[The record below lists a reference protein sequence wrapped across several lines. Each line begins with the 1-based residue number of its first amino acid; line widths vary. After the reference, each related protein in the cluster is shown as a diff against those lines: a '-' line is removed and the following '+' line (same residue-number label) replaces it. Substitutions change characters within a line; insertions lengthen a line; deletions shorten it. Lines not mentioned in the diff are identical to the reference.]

1 VFDPAGFVLPGF
13 NERVAR
19 QFASFESVFEVPGLG
34 TDPVPVTMRLVVL
47 PRRVSALDPV
57 RCPPASSSDN
67 AAPIEATEVT
77 VFADNLFIERTRPP
91 EAVPAPGALG
101 VFAAALACLV
111 AARRRTTA

>member
-1 VFDPAGFVLPGF
+1 MQ
-13 NERVAR
+13 R
-19 QFASFESVFEVPGLG
+19 
-34 TDPVPVTMRLVVL
+34 VVL

-77 VFADNLFIERTRPP
+77 VFPDNLFIERTRPP
-91 EAVPAPGALG
+91 EPVPARGALG
-101 VFAAALACLV
+101 VFASPLACLV